1 MTPKKPYWEMTTAEL
16 RRATKQYDAEF
27 SADNLIP
34 PPAEEL
40 AKWRRAKKKMGRP
53 RVGQGAQQIAVTL
66 ERGLLRRTDR
76 FARSMG
82 LTRSATIAAALETMI
97 CHARPSHGAT
107 RRAG

>member
-40 AKWRRAKKKMGRP
+40 AKWQRAKKKMGRP
-53 RVGQGAQQIAVTL
+53 RVGQGISRLPSRLNAASSGALIASPAAWAS
-66 ERGLLRRTDR
+66 RGRLRLPPHSKR
-76 FARSMG
+76 
-82 LTRSATIAAALETMI
+82 
-97 CHARPSHGAT
+97 
-107 RRAG
+107 